1 MSDTNFMNTY
11 VNLVV
16 ETVHNYL
23 NEVLQLK
30 TQVTIL
36 NGLVSEKDQAIAS
49 LSEQVESLKVEKQQY
64 QGNESEMQ
72 KLRDNA
78 ASWETQYN
86 NMINKVSH
94 MDTLTNQ
101 YNDLKRQFV
110 EKTQDID
117 NITNELNSTKQVVT
131 NRESECNS
139 LRQNID
145 SLTSEL
151 ESVKKK
157 LEKVTKKEEKKP
169 VVSPKKEINKE
180 MTKPSSTP
188 VSPFVVKVEETKEI
202 DDDF

>member
-11 VNLVV
+11 VNLVI

-23 NEVLQLK
+23 NELLQLK
-30 TQVTIL
+30 TQITIL
-36 NGLVSEKDQAIAS
+36 NGLVSEKDQAIAV
-49 LSEQVESLKVEKQQY
+49 LTEQVESLKVDNEKR

-78 ASWETQYN
+78 ASWEFQYN

-101 YNDLKRQFV
+101 YNELKKQFV
-110 EKTQDID
+110 EKC
-117 NITNELNSTKQVVT
+117 NEIENLQKKISDYDSIST
-131 NRESECNS
+131 
-139 LRQNID
+139 
-145 SLTSEL
+145 EL

-157 LEKVTKKEEKKP
+157 LERATKKEEKKGP
-169 VVSPKKEINKE
+169 VSPKKEINKE
-180 MTKPSSTP
+180 ITKSSSTP
-188 VSPFVVKVEETKEI
+188 IIPFVVKVEETKGI